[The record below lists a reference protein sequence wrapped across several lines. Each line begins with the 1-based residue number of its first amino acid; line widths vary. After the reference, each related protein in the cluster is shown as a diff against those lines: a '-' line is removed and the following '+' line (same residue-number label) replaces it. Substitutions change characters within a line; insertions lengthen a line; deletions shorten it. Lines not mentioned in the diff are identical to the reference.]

1 MKSTGIDVA
10 VLNTSGEL
18 FINAYTRIL
27 KNLNV
32 QGSIYCQNVMRK
44 QTFNFTCET
53 PIIINGTTYY
63 RYDIDLNRYT
73 AYYTRTSGATTLG
86 TQRKFKWMSWLTS
99 GVHETGHDL
108 NYDISC
114 SYKYLSPLIGLSIC
128 AYGYPFESKL
138 LNSVNPNP
146 SGPFLL
152 RNSFDYITYC
162 CSIQNCLIT
171 AMIIDYL

>member
-1 MKSTGIDVA
+1 LNVSGVTKIGSGNVAIEFTVFDVQGNIILKTYYIFGGTNYGGDVYIAASNSATTTQSYRNVKSTGIDIE

-44 QTFNFTCET
+44 QTFNFVCA
-53 PIIINGTTYY
+53 PITINGTTYY

-86 TQRKFKWMSWLTS
+86 TVSILNAKKWKEER
-99 GVHETGHDL
+99 G
-108 NYDISC
+108 
-114 SYKYLSPLIGLSIC
+114 LIYRC
-128 AYGYPFESKL
+128 VK
-138 LNSVNPNP
+138 
-146 SGPFLL
+146 
-152 RNSFDYITYC
+152 
-162 CSIQNCLIT
+162 
-171 AMIIDYL
+171 AM